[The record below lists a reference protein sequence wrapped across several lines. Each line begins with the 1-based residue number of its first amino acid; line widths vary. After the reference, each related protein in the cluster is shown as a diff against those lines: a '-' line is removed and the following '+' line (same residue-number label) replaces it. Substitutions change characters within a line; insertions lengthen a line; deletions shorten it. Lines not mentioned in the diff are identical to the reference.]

1 MQPIPVTGLS
11 IASPLG
17 LGLDA
22 TRAQMAAGR
31 SGLRPNDFG
40 APCLDC
46 YIGRVEAVGHAPVTG
61 RLAGFDCRS
70 HRLARLAL
78 LEEDFSARVTQARD
92 RYGATRIAVVIGTTT
107 AGMHS
112 AERAYRERSRPD
124 APLPDWF
131 SYAHT
136 QNLGSV
142 GGFVQRWF
150 DLSGP
155 VCVISTACSS
165 SAKVFAS
172 AARYLAAGLC
182 DAAIVGGC
190 DSLCA
195 MTLYGF
201 GSLGLVARG
210 PCRPCDA
217 RRDGLSIGEAAAF
230 ALLDPGGRSD
240 LCLLGYGESSD
251 AYHMSSPDPEGRG
264 AYEAM
269 LAALARAGLGPDG
282 IDYIN
287 LHGTGSPQNDVAEDI
302 AITRLF
308 GAGMTVSSTKGW
320 TGHTLGAAGAVEAVL
335 CCLALRDGVIP
346 GTIHTQRVDPRIRS
360 RVLCENTAQPI
371 RRVLSNAFGFGGAN
385 CSLILGEPA

>member
-1 MQPIPVTGLS
+1 MQAIPITALS

-17 LGLDA
+17 LGLEA
-22 TRAQMAAGR
+22 TRAQIAAGR

-40 APCLDC
+40 APRLDC
-46 YIGRVEAVGHAPVTG
+46 YIGRVEGVGHAPVTG
-61 RLAGFDCRS
+61 RLAAFDCRS
-70 HRLARLAL
+70 HRIARLAL
-78 LEEDFSARVTQARD
+78 IEDDFSARVTQARA
-92 RYGATRIAVVIGTTT
+92 RYGAARIAVLVGTTT

-112 AERAYRERSRPD
+112 AERAYRERSAPD

-142 GGFVQRWF
+142 GEFVQRWF

-190 DSLCA
+190 DSLCD
-195 MTLYGF
+195 MTVYGF
-201 GSLGLVARG
+201 GSLGLVAHG

-230 ALLDPGGRSD
+230 ALLEPGARSD

-264 AYEAM
+264 AYDAM
-269 LAALARAGLGPDG
+269 LASLARAGLGPDG

-287 LHGTGSPQNDVAEDI
+287 LHGTGSLQNDAAEDV

-308 GAGMTVSSTKGW
+308 GTGMTVSSTKGW

-346 GTIHTQRVDPRIRS
+346 GTINTQHVDPQIRS

-371 RRVLSNAFGFGGAN
+371 RRGLSNSFGFGGAN
-385 CSLILGEPA
+385 CSLILGKSA